1 MHPIKSLLILA
12 PHLEFPLENGA
23 DILVGNRIDG
33 FLKTFENVTI
43 IGNGFVSTYF
53 QSRNIK
59 TIRFK
64 NSFLTKNMSALRTIF
79 TNKSYLYNKFLTSRF
94 LRRIQKDDI
103 ANIHYD
109 VVYYSFIHTAD
120 ACSSFFKKVKLQIIE
135 THNDDVVWYSN
146 LLKNSNNL
154 LSKLV
159 SYKSILYTKRFL
171 SNSNE
176 KFIYIALN
184 DNDKLGYLDYISE
197 SNLWLI
203 PGGIKIPEKVTL
215 SRSVK
220 KNEIKLIFVGS
231 LNVKMNYDALHY
243 FSRNFHKHI
252 INAIKTKV
260 TVNIAGRNPTDK
272 IKKLCSEYS
281 WVLSPNV
288 SDSELSNLLGNSDFM
303 ILPFPYTT
311 GTKMKLLEAFSHNL
325 PILAT
330 KIISKQI
337 NLTRFKQYSFGIF
350 SDSAS
355 GWIQCINNFS
365 KTNNLKDIA
374 EEYSSENVNKL
385 LFENIINEI

>member
-1 MHPIKSLLILA
+1 MPPIKSLLILA

-53 QSRNIK
+53 KSRNIK
-59 TIRFK
+59 TGRFK
-64 NSFLTKNMSALRTIF
+64 NSFLTKNMSALKTIF

-103 ANIHYD
+103 VNIHYD

-120 ACSSFFKKVKLQIIE
+120 ACYPFFKGVKLQIIE
-135 THNDDVVWYSN
+135 THNDDIVWYYN

-171 SNSNE
+171 SNNN
-176 KFIYIALN
+176 KRFIYIALN
-184 DNDKLGYLDYISE
+184 DHDKSGYLDYIAE

-203 PGGIKIPEKVTL
+203 PGGVKIPEKDTFL
-215 SRSVK
+215 RSSK
-220 KNEIKLIFVGS
+220 KNEIRLIFVGS

-243 FSRNFHKHI
+243 FSSVFYMHI
-252 INAIKTKV
+252 INSIKSKV
-260 TVNIAGRNPTDK
+260 IVNIVGRSPTDK
-272 IKKLCSEYS
+272 IKRLCDKYN
-281 WVLSPNV
+281 WILSSDV
-288 SDSELSNLLGNSDFM
+288 SDSELSTLLYNSDFM

-330 KIISKQI
+330 KIINNQI
-337 NLTRFKQYSFGIF
+337 DLTKYKDYNFGVF
-350 SDSAS
+350 SDSADK
-355 GWIQCINNFS
+355 WIECINSCF

-374 EEYSSENVNKL
+374 EEYSCENVNKV
-385 LFENIINEI
+385 LFQNIIK